1 MLVHFTIAARQ
12 AVTDDMREL
21 AEDVGDDR
29 VVEQL
34 AGGRSGS
41 EATLVGRFSPRT
53 TRAPKAT
60 SSRSAVDLQALHFF
74 DPDTGLAIQP

>member
-1 MLVHFTIAARQ
+1 
-12 AVTDDMREL
+12 MREL

-34 AGGRSGS
+34 AGRAQS

-53 TRAPKAT
+53 SADAGEKIDV
-60 SSRSAVDLQALHFF
+60 AVDLRALHFF
-74 DPDTGLAIQP
+74 DPDTGVAIRRP